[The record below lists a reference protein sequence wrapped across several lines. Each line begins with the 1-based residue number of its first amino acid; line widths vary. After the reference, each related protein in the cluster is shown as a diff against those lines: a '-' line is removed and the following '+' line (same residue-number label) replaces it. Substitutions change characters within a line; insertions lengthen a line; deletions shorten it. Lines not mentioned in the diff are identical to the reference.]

1 MKSYSIGRDAGCDI
15 VLNDNTDVISRRHA
29 VLTVLSSGK
38 MTITDLSTNGTYIN
52 GQRISSN
59 VAVPVTRKDSVSFA
73 HVSALDWNIIPKSNQ
88 WLTYLIAGLAA
99 VAVIVA
105 GIVFIPKLFDNPEKD
120 DIVVPSPGSFA
131 VTFMA
136 NADDA
141 KGEMEAQVVR
151 GGETVSLYENKYSRE
166 DYKFVGWNDQA
177 DGKGKAYEDKAT
189 ISPTSNLKLYA
200 QWEKTVV
207 IITFKSNCGGNDN
220 NMPPQK
226 VKIATDTVLNPNAFI
241 NNGHV
246 FVGWN
251 TAPNPQKSESSTSFA
266 DKAVVNFTKDITL
279 YAQWKA
285 VDANYTITF
294 DANGGKGTMAS
305 VIVEKGKSVTL
316 PSNAFTREGYTFDG
330 WKTGPNSGTS
340 YGNKSSLKPKG
351 NMKLYAQWK
360 ANGNERL

>member
-1 MKSYSIGRDAGCDI
+1 
-15 VLNDNTDVISRRHA
+15 
-29 VLTVLSSGK
+29 
-38 MTITDLSTNGTYIN
+38 
-52 GQRISSN
+52 
-59 VAVPVTRKDSVSFA
+59 
-73 HVSALDWNIIPKSNQ
+73 
-88 WLTYLIAGLAA
+88 
-99 VAVIVA
+99 
-105 GIVFIPKLFDNPEKD
+105 
-120 DIVVPSPGSFA
+120 
-131 VTFMA
+131 
-136 NADDA
+136 
-141 KGEMEAQVVR
+141 MEAQVVKE
-151 GGETVSLYENKYSRE
+151 GEQTLLKENRYTRE
-166 DYKFVGWNDQA
+166 DYKFIGWNDA
-177 DGKGKAYEDKAT
+177 ANGTGKTYDDKASVT
-189 ISPTSNLKLYA
+189 LTSNLKLYA

-220 NMPPQK
+220 KMPPQK
-226 VKIATDTVLNPNAFI
+226 VKVATDTVLNPNAFI
-241 NNGHV
+241 NKGHV

>member
-29 VLTVLSSGK
+29 VLTVASSGK

-73 HVSALDWNIIPKSNQ
+73 HVSTLDWNIIPKSNQ
-88 WLTYLIAGLAA
+88 WLRYVIAGLAA
-99 VAVIVA
+99 AAVIAA
-105 GIVFIPKLFDNPEKD
+105 GIIFIPKIIDWMND
-120 DIVVPSPGSFA
+120 DPKIEVPQGSFA
-131 VTFMA
+131 VTFLA

-141 KGEMEAQVVR
+141 KGEMEAQVVK
-151 GGETVSLYENKYSRE
+151 GGETASLFENKYTRE
-166 DYKFVGWNDQA
+166 DYKFIGWKDEA
-177 DGKGKAYEDKAT
+177 GKPYEDKASIT
-189 ISPTSNLKLYA
+189 LTSNLKLYA

-226 VKIATDTVLNPNAFI
+226 VKIATDTVLNANAFI
-241 NNGHV
+241 NKGQA

-251 TAPNPQKSESSTSFA
+251 TSANPQKSESSTSFA

-285 VDANYTITF
+285 VDADYTITF
-294 DANGGKGTMAS
+294 DAHGGKGTMAPAT
-305 VIVEKGKSVTL
+305 VKKGESVTL
-316 PSNAFTREGYTFDG
+316 PANAFTREGYTFVG
-330 WKTGPNSGTS
+330 WKTGPDSGTS
-340 YGNKSSLKPKG
+340 YDDKSSFKPKG

-360 ANGNERL
+360 DNSNEKL

>member
-29 VLTVLSSGK
+29 VLTVTSSGK

-73 HVSALDWNIIPKSNQ
+73 HVSTLDWNIIPKSNQ
-88 WLTYLIAGLAA
+88 WLGYVIGGLAA
-99 VAVIVA
+99 AAVIAACV
-105 GIVFIPKLFDNPEKD
+105 IFIPEIINKTND
-120 DIVVPSPGSFA
+120 DTRKQVLPGSFA

-136 NADDA
+136 NAEDA
-141 KGEMEAQVVR
+141 KGEMEAQVLK
-151 GGETVSLYENKYSRE
+151 GGEIASLYENKYSRE
-166 DYKFVGWNDQA
+166 DHKFVGWNDQV

-189 ISPTSNLKLYA
+189 LSLTSNLKLYA

-226 VKIATDTVLNPNAFI
+226 VKVAMDTVLNANAFV
-241 NNGHV
+241 NKGHV

-251 TAPNPQKSESSTSFA
+251 TSANPQNSESSTSFA
-266 DKAVVNFTKDITL
+266 DKAVVNFTNDITL

-285 VDANYTITF
+285 TGDKYSILF
-294 DANGGKGTMAS
+294 DANEGTGTMAP
-305 VIVEKGKSVTL
+305 ITVEKGESVTL
-316 PSNAFTREGYTFDG
+316 PSNEFTREGYTFDG
-330 WKTGPNSGTS
+330 WKTGPENGKS
-340 YGNKSSLKPKG
+340 YGDMSSVKPKG
-351 NMKLYAQWK
+351 DMKLYAQWK
-360 ANGNERL
+360 ANTNERL